1 MLQVGKDDQEDGL
14 KYSVG
19 ISMRPG
25 AIWRS
30 VTVPED
36 CPWRIYIVQVWS
48 FRQ

>member
-1 MLQVGKDDQEDGL
+1 VLKAGKDNQEDEP
-14 KYSVG
+14 KYHVG

-30 VTVPED
+30 VTVLED

-48 FRQ
+48 FQQ